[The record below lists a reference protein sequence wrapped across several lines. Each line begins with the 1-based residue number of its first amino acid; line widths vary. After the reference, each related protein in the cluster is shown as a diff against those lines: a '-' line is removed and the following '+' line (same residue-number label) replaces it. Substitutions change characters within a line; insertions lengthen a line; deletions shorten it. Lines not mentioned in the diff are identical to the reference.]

1 MPTIPLQEF
10 LDETSSPEEQVQIQM
25 ELNLPPYT
33 YYIEWD
39 TEGDEEVAKKLPQ
52 RVVIPEEIHLKGIN
66 PVIDYLFAEFG
77 GWLVTSMTRLS

>member
-10 LDETSSPEEQVQIQM
+10 LDETFTPEEQAQIQL

-39 TEGDEEVAKKLPQ
+39 TDGDDEILKKLPQ
-52 RVVIPEEIHLKGIN
+52 KVEIPEDTHLKGADA
-66 PVIDYLFAEFG
+66 VIDYLFAEFG
-77 GWLVTSMTRLS
+77 GWLVTSITRLS